1 MTITLIV
8 IMLVVTNGL
17 GYSKVT
23 TETKLKSEQQCLIM
37 QGMVMQ
43 KKYPA
48 NVRLISVTCL
58 TKGKI

>member
-8 IMLVVTNGL
+8 IILVVTNGL

-23 TETKLKSEQQCLIM
+23 TETKLKSEEQCLMMQDIM
-37 QGMVMQ
+37 IQ

-48 NVRLISVTCL
+48 NVKLISVTCS

>member
-1 MTITLIV
+1 
-8 IMLVVTNGL
+8 MLVVTNGL

-37 QGMVMQ
+37 QDMMMQ

-48 NVRLISVTCL
+48 NVKLISVTCA